1 VPRGVPGE
9 IYIGGDGLAKGYLD
23 RPELTD
29 ERFVQN
35 PFGSG
40 GKLYRTG
47 DLARWLPDGDL
58 EYIGRVDHQ
67 VKLRGFRIE
76 LGEIEAAIEQQPQ
89 VRQAV
94 AMVREDAP
102 NDQRLTAYVSLRD
115 GANIEGKELRAA
127 LSSRLPEYMLPSQW
141 VFLNEFPLTPN
152 RKVDR
157 RALPAPESDGA
168 SSTLSAPPSTESE
181 IKVAEIWQELLN
193 RKRVGINDNFFDL
206 GGHSLLVVQL
216 QSRLRKQLD
225 CRISLVELFQRTT
238 VFAIASY
245 LDAQKKN
252 GNILQPVGM

>member
-1 VPRGVPGE
+1 
-9 IYIGGDGLAKGYLD
+9 
-23 RPELTD
+23 
-29 ERFVQN
+29 
-35 PFGSG
+35 
-40 GKLYRTG
+40 
-47 DLARWLPDGDL
+47 
-58 EYIGRVDHQ
+58 
-67 VKLRGFRIE
+67 
-76 LGEIEAAIEQQPQ
+76 
-89 VRQAV
+89 
-94 AMVREDAP
+94 
-102 NDQRLTAYVSLRD
+102 
-115 GANIEGKELRAA
+115 
-127 LSSRLPEYMLPSQW
+127 MLPSQW
-141 VFLNEFPLTPN
+141 VILNEFPLTPN

-181 IKVAEIWQELLN
+181 IRVAEIWQELLN